1 MSVNSANSVK
11 EVVATDGGNL
21 LAMVGELANAASRR
35 DAVEEEVRLR
45 YIEVRLQ
52 QLLAKLGNT
61 T

>member
-1 MSVNSANSVK
+1 MSGNSVK

-21 LAMVGELANAASRR
+21 LALVSELANSASRR

-52 QLLAKLGNT
+52 QLLAKLGT
-61 T
+61 IP